1 MVLMSPR
8 ARRSLDIPAPLVRGV
23 LAASV
28 AALVVGGPAR
38 ADEAADQDL
47 IAAVYS
53 GNLRAMQDAL
63 RQGASFNARDENG
76 YTPLHWAAFRGYV
89 VLAGYMLDRGA
100 TVDVG
105 DGNGYTPL
113 MLAAWNG
120 HDTVVRLLLARGASR
135 ERLSHDGFT
144 AYDYSVTQ
152 GHANLQALLE
162 PSRTVLAM
170 PMPRAGTRTGL
181 ARAPEAPAWRVPR
194 TPETPKPTA
203 SPTAEP
209 RHHVEAVWG
218 YHLSRVSFPI
228 AGLHYRVSLHD
239 WASLRLGAEYGR
251 RRFDRTGPLD
261 VGFLRMQGAVVTNG
275 PLYVG
280 LGATHVTLGTL
291 WSGGYN
297 PSVIAPEVITG
308 LRLGWGPLSG
318 HTELRL
324 GIEGPSTVTGGLGI
338 RI

>member
-1 MVLMSPR
+1 MVLMSPP
-8 ARRSLDIPAPLVRGV
+8 ASRRLDIARLLLSG
-23 LAASV
+23 V
-28 AALVVGGPAR
+28 AAAACALAPGMPAQ

-47 IAAVYS
+47 VAAVYS
-53 GNLRAMQDAL
+53 GNLRAMQEAL
-63 RQGASFNARDENG
+63 RQGGSFNARDENG

-105 DGNGYTPL
+105 DNNGYTPL

-152 GHANLQALLE
+152 GHANLQPLLE
-162 PSRTVLAM
+162 PSRTVIAM
-170 PMPRAGTRTGL
+170 PMPRAG
-181 ARAPEAPAWRVPR
+181 ARASQAPEAPTWRVPR
-194 TPETPKPTA
+194 TPETPKPAA
-203 SPTAEP
+203 SPSVAP
-209 RHHVEAVWG
+209 RHHLEAVAGW
-218 YHLSRVSFPI
+218 HLSRVSFPI
-228 AGLHYRVSLHD
+228 AGLHYRVEIHE
-239 WASLRLGAEYGR
+239 WVSLRLGAEYGR
-251 RRFDRTGPLD
+251 TRFDRTGPLD
-261 VGFLRMQGAVVTNG
+261 VGFVRLHSGLLSNG

-297 PSVIAPEVITG
+297 PSVIAPEAIAG
-308 LRLGWGPLSG
+308 LRLGWGAFSG
-318 HTELRL
+318 HTEMRL
-324 GIEGPSTVTGGLGI
+324 GIGGPSTATGGLGL
-338 RI
+338 RF